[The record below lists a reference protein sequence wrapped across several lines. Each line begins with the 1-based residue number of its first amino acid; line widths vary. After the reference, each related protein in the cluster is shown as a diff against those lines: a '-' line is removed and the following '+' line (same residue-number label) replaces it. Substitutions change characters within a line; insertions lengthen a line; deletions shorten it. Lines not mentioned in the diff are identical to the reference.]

1 MYLKLYGTIGC
12 RYWNLSSAISSAI
25 RNPLSRRQSTTN
37 PLYAIYYLD
46 CDRSWIVF
54 CVRSRSIDPEHP
66 EGHLPLSN
74 FVCRRWK
81 SSTIYICIMFFPFDV
96 RVRVQLWFMCV
107 RVSRFV
113 FWDQRFWFTFVSS
126 SFSYGT
132 SAILALHD
140 FFLLFFLNVYVRTW
154 FLICSNFF
162 LLIFLQRTY
171 KHGFRFVYVYML
183 IS

>member
-12 RYWNLSSAISSAI
+12 RYRPLSAI
-25 RNPLSRRQSTTN
+25 R
-37 PLYAIYYLD
+37 YLD
-46 CDRSWIVF
+46 VNTLPTRYTLFITLIVTDLELYF
-54 CVRSRSIDPEHP
+54 VSDQDQLIRNIQKDTSLYLTSCVDGGSRVQ
-66 EGHLPLSN
+66 
-74 FVCRRWK
+74 F
-81 SSTIYICIMFFPFDV
+81 IYVSCFFFPFDV